1 MQVSRQS
8 AWDLVAH
15 ELGLSLAK
23 ALELQQIF
31 VSELLHCEHEAQA
44 QSMRQRQQ
52 HQQRQH
58 HQQRQQLLLHQAQEL
73 AQLQPPSQ
81 TVQVQPQQM
90 QSLHTLVTRQ
100 LGQPELLQSQQQVQ
114 HAFAHSVQGGAQVA
128 RSPASFTSQL
138 QQVVAASNHVGPTDG
153 PSEQYLPSIDARLLG
168 SGVGGPVLGSRH
180 AARERDHPGAA
191 SAVPG
196 STLDDLYLM

>member
-1 MQVSRQS
+1 MNCLQVSRQS

-23 ALELQQIF
+23 ALELQLIF

-52 HQQRQH
+52 HQH
-58 HQQRQQLLLHQAQEL
+58 RQQLLLHQAQEL

-138 QQVVAASNHVGPTDG
+138 QQVVAASNHVSPTDG

-180 AARERDHPGAA
+180 DARKRDHPGAA
-191 SAVPG
+191 SVVPG